1 MKNSTAAANPVPN
14 PLSPKPNNADE
25 NSEEEQSQ
33 KRGRARGM
41 NAQEK
46 LVLIRECCE
55 HVAEFKPGNKGAFW
69 AMICQLLKENTG
81 YDLKEPRNTVLR
93 WVAKRVDELVEE
105 EMGSGTQ
112 VDQDDFKVAVE
123 QFNDRLKT
131 VKKELDKQVK
141 TKQAQTAEL
150 FEAARVQSAMVF
162 GLDDELIPGVDATAD
177 SQHATTS
184 GKSSIALNQVA
195 CATANK

>member
-1 MKNSTAAANPVPN
+1 
-14 PLSPKPNNADE
+14 
-25 NSEEEQSQ
+25 
-33 KRGRARGM
+33 
-41 NAQEK
+41 
-46 LVLIRECCE
+46 
-55 HVAEFKPGNKGAFW
+55 
-69 AMICQLLKENTG
+69 MICQLLKENTG

>member
-1 MKNSTAAANPVPN
+1 M
-14 PLSPKPNNADE
+14 
-25 NSEEEQSQ
+25 
-33 KRGRARGM
+33 
-41 NAQEK
+41 
-46 LVLIRECCE
+46 
-55 HVAEFKPGNKGAFW
+55 
-69 AMICQLLKENTG
+69 
-81 YDLKEPRNTVLR
+81 LR

-123 QFNDRLKT
+123 QFNDRVKT

-162 GLDDELIPGVDATAD
+162 GLDDEPIPGVDATAD
-177 SQHATTS
+177 SPHATTS

-195 CATANK
+195 CAAANKRKREDNQGPSSDAMLLADSFKESTAVLARALVGRSQTDSATASKPTVGAIAAQELEAIATAALNQ